1 MTKGDNWPVSDPQP
15 LEELPRPRDHGAA
28 AHLPGL
34 RLPAIELPSTDG
46 GRVALSDLGN
56 RTVVFVF
63 PSIGGIDDALLEEWT
78 AIPGARGCTPEACG
92 FRDQL
97 GSFRSARVE
106 VLGLSGQPAGQ
117 QRDAVNRLRLPFPLL
132 SDERLQLAASLGL
145 PAFEFHS
152 QRYFKRITLVV
163 CRGKVEAALYPVFP
177 PDQAADQALAWLAEN
192 PPSSIAQLA

>member
-1 MTKGDNWPVSDPQP
+1 MSDPP
-15 LEELPRPRDHGAA
+15 PIEELPAPHDDGAA
-28 AHLPGL
+28 AHLPAVQ
-34 RLPAIELPSTDG
+34 LPAIELPSTDG
-46 GRVALSDLGN
+46 GLVALSDLVA
-56 RTVVFVF
+56 RTVVFVY

-117 QRDAVNRLRLPFPLL
+117 QRDAVDRLRLPYPLL

-145 PAFEFHS
+145 PTFEFHG
-152 QRYFKRITLVV
+152 QKYFKRVTLVV
-163 CRGKVEAALYPVFP
+163 SQGRVEAALYPVFP
-177 PDQAADQALAWLAEN
+177 PDQAAERALAWLAEN
-192 PPSSIAQLA
+192 PPS